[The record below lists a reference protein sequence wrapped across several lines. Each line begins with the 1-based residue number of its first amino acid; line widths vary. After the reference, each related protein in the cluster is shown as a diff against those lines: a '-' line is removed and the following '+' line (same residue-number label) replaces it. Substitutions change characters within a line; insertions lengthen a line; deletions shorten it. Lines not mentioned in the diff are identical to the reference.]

1 MLTSS
6 YEPKKST
13 LVGKLGDSGS
23 ASGLGTTGGV
33 AGRSSM
39 AILSSSSPHDA
50 PTATGV
56 VDLEE
61 WCMAV
66 LYAKSRGS
74 LQFHSLTHTAGA
86 EEALC

>member
-1 MLTSS
+1 
-6 YEPKKST
+6 
-13 LVGKLGDSGS
+13 
-23 ASGLGTTGGV
+23 
-33 AGRSSM
+33 M